1 MVDETTDIT
10 NKEQVTVVMHRIDE
24 DLVVHEEFLRLYTV
38 PCINAATLM
47 SLKTRCLD

>member
-10 NKEQVTVVMHRIDE
+10 NEQVTVVTRRIDE
-24 DLVVHEEFLRLYTV
+24 DLVVHEELFLGV

-47 SLKTRCLD
+47 SLKIRCLG